1 MSMESRIFEVLNGKL
16 DEQVERLRQVVCDGG
31 AKSHDQ
37 YRELCGEIRGL
48 QSAQREI
55 NDLVQK
61 LTKDYE
67 DG

>member
-1 MSMESRIFEVLNGKL
+1 METKIFDVLNSKL
-16 DEQVERLRQVVCDGG
+16 EEQVNNLQQVVSDGG
-31 AKSHDQ
+31 AKSYDH
-37 YRELCGEIRGL
+37 YRELCGTIRGL

>member
-1 MSMESRIFEVLNGKL
+1 METKIFEILIGKL
-16 DEQVERLRQVVCDGG
+16 DEQVDSLRQVVCDGG
-31 AKSHDQ
+31 AKSYDH
-37 YRELCGEIRGL
+37 YRELCGTIRGL

-55 NDLVQK
+55 HDLVKK

>member
-1 MSMESRIFEVLNGKL
+1 METKIFEILIGKL
-16 DEQVERLRQVVCDGG
+16 EEQVEILRQVVCDGG
-31 AKSHDQ
+31 AKSYDH
-37 YRELCGEIRGL
+37 YRELCGTIRGL

-55 NDLVQK
+55 HDLVKK

>member
-1 MSMESRIFEVLNGKL
+1 METKIFEILIGKL
-16 DEQVERLRQVVCDGG
+16 EEQVESLRQVVCDGG
-31 AKSHDQ
+31 AKSLDH
-37 YRELCGEIRGL
+37 YRELCGTIRGL

-55 NDLVQK
+55 NDLVKK